1 MSDQRRISGL
11 GTILAI
17 AFLIVPIVAVAWW
30 LNRPKGET
38 TSVVNLGELDVV
50 CVGRVDGRT
59 PVASLEPT
67 VPGKVK
73 ELFVVEG
80 QMVKENDKLLR
91 LDDESLKLRVEEAAQ
106 AVVAAEV
113 EVEVA
118 RLEQKFQPRRRM
130 LQETA
135 VTAAMER
142 AAAAQSLYQER
153 KAAKAFGTVTV
164 AELIAAE
171 AEYKQLEHLVEVEK
185 SKLEELKELDKIDP
199 GLRVRAADA
208 RKAMAEI
215 TLKQA
220 QKAVQDCVLLA
231 PANGMILRVQTSVG
245 ETVVPGGLQVAIM
258 FRPDSPLIIRAE
270 LEQEFLGR
278 VKPGM
283 KATIRDDVRADS
295 PTWTGTVERI
305 GNWVARKRTFLLD
318 PGEVNDVRTAEC
330 VITLDG
336 KTEGLLVG
344 QRMRVRIGKQE

>member
-1 MSDQRRISGL
+1 MAEPRRIPGF
-11 GTILAI
+11 GAI
-17 AFLIVPIVAVAWW
+17 VAIGFLIVPIVAVAWW

-38 TSVVNLGELDVV
+38 VSGANLSELDVV
-50 CVGRVDGRT
+50 CLGRVDGQT

-67 VPGKVK
+67 APGKVV

-80 QMVKENDKLLR
+80 QTVKAKDKLLK
-91 LDDESLKLRVEEAAQ
+91 LDDESLKLRVEEAQ
-106 AVVAAEV
+106 EAVTAAGI

-118 RLEQKFQPRRRM
+118 QLEQKFQPRRKM

-135 VTAAMER
+135 VVAAMDR
-142 AAAAQSLYQER
+142 AAAARSLYQER
-153 KAAKAFGTVTV
+153 KAAKAFGTVTA

-171 AEYKQLEHLVEVEK
+171 AEAKQLEHLVEVEK
-185 SKLEELKELDKIDP
+185 AKLEELDKLDP
-199 GLRVRAADA
+199 GLRVRAAEA
-208 RKAMAEI
+208 RKAMAQI

-231 PANGMILRVQTSVG
+231 PADGVVLRVQTSVG
-245 ETVVPGGLQVAIM
+245 ETAVPGGLQPAIM
-258 FRPDSPLIIRAE
+258 FRPNSPLIIRAE
-270 LEQEFLGR
+270 LEQEFLAR

-283 KATIRDDVRADS
+283 KVTIQDDVRADS
-295 PTWTGTVERI
+295 PTWTGTVKHV
-305 GNWVARKRTFLLD
+305 GNWVARKRSFLLD

-344 QRMRVRIGKQE
+344 QRMRVRIGKQEP